1 MSATTPPR
9 RAPELS
15 DAELAALFDR
25 CSNRGRWG
33 DDDERGT
40 LNYIDDSTRL
50 AAFSTITVGEVI
62 SLGRDISTK
71 HSADNPRPAVHLP
84 IYEQHRP
91 VSALDFVGI
100 APHGFAV
107 THVDAVGHVFW
118 NDAIYNGRSA
128 ADVVQPTG
136 LAFGSILAMRDG
148 IVTRGVLLD
157 VARARGVDWLADDD
171 YVTVEDLEAAEAI
184 AGVEVARGDAVMVHL
199 GLERREQVLGPE
211 DPTRRA
217 GLHASCLPWLHDRQV
232 AVYSG
237 DCVERMPYPS
247 AFMPLPL
254 HQIGL
259 AAMGMCLLDCPRM
272 WPLVEAVDRLRRSAF
287 VLAMAPLRIPG
298 GTGCA
303 VNPLAVF

>member
-1 MSATTPPR
+1 MSAITPPR

-15 DAELAALFDR
+15 DTELAALFDR

-40 LNYIDDSTRL
+40 LNYIDDEVRL
-50 AAFSTITVGEVI
+50 AAFSTVTLGAMI
-62 SLGRDISTK
+62 SLGRDISTQ
-71 HSADNPRPAVHLP
+71 HSPVNPRPAVHLP

-91 VSALDFVGI
+91 VSALDYVGI

-107 THVDAVGHVFW
+107 THLDAVGHVFW
-118 NDAIYNGRSA
+118 NDAVYNGRSA
-128 ADVVQPTG
+128 ADVVQASG
-136 LAFGSILAMRDG
+136 LTFGSILAMGEG

-157 VARARGVDWLADDD
+157 VARARGVDWLADDE
-171 YVTVEDLEAAEAI
+171 YVTVEDLEAAEAL
-184 AGVEVARGDAVMVHL
+184 AGVEVGRGDAVLVHV

-247 AFMPLPL
+247 ELLPLPL

-259 AAMGMCLLDCPRM
+259 AAMGLCLLDCPRM
-272 WPLVEAVDRLRRSAF
+272 TPLVETAERLERSTF